1 MADDLCFVFLL
12 AKVYV
17 HSLYLDLGFLCFA
30 HAVFSQPL
38 SILILV
44 IPMFHF
50 YLDLQAKTI
59 PLCASVC
66 ETFYIK
72 LCAMRRVNRGMH
84 VGQMDHRQTN
94 ETIEFCLQKHHL
106 PVLPLIP

>member
-66 ETFYIK
+66 ETFLYK
-72 LCAMRRVNRGMH
+72 TMCNEK
-84 VGQMDHRQTN
+84 GQPWHACGTDGPQTD
-94 ETIEFCLQKHHL
+94 K
-106 PVLPLIP
+106 